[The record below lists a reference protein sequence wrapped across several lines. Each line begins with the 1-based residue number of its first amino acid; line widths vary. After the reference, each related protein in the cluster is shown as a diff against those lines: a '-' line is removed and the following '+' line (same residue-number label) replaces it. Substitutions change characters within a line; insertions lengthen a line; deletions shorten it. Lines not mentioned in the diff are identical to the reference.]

1 MLFATVISPILDY
14 LVALIAAALET
25 AKGKMA
31 LKVAEYNAKITK
43 LEEEPETA
51 TTTNPI
57 GFAIPEEEDDY
68 DEEED

>member
-14 LVALIAAALET
+14 VVALIAAALET

-43 LEEEPETA
+43 LEEEPDTTA
-51 TTTNPI
+51 NPI
-57 GFAIPEEEDDY
+57 GFTIPEEEDDY

>member
-51 TTTNPI
+51 TNPI

>member
-14 LVALIAAALET
+14 VVALIAAALET

-43 LEEEPETA
+43 LEEEPEMA
-51 TTTNPI
+51 TNPI

-68 DEEED
+68 DEDED